1 MAVKRRAVEAPAA
14 TPLASD
20 EATPADFIWT
30 AERELELFEALLFHK
45 PAGLAKHFQ
54 MALVVSRLQ
63 QSSAVD
69 MKGVSA
75 GAVWRHLDTLYN
87 MTAANQVERPAE
99 LSHRAEAEEF
109 SLPVR
114 DFHSAIADMKLTDKL
129 PESARV
135 PQAAAASAST
145 ATTPASNS
153 KRPKRSTPAS
163 SKRRK

>member
-14 TPLASD
+14 TPVVSD
-20 EATPADFIWT
+20 EAAPADFIWT

-99 LSHRAEAEEF
+99 LSNRAEAEEF

-114 DFHSAIADMKLTDKL
+114 DFHSAIADMKLTDKV
-129 PESARV
+129 PESARM
-135 PQAAAASAST
+135 PQAAAAASAS
-145 ATTPASNS
+145 TTPASNS
-153 KRPKRSTPAS
+153 KRPTRSTPAS

>member
-14 TPLASD
+14 TPVVSD
-20 EATPADFIWT
+20 EAAPADFIWT

-129 PESARV
+129 PESARM
-135 PQAAAASAST
+135 PQAAAAAASAS
-145 ATTPASNS
+145 TTPASNS
-153 KRPKRSTPAS
+153 KRPTRSTPAS